1 MPYRVSAIPLL
12 SALASDLQGAFL
24 LPVNRSRVY
33 KPKSKCVQNVFSSK
47 GVRLDLRSLR
57 TLRTL
62 RTETQ
67 HYETCLK
74 QFDQIPDLPGQIRPR
89 ITLNQ

>member
-1 MPYRVSAIPLL
+1 M
-12 SALASDLQGAFL
+12 
-24 LPVNRSRVY
+24 
-33 KPKSKCVQNVFSSK
+33 FSGK
-47 GVRLDLRSLR
+47 DVRLDLRS
-57 TLRTL
+57 LRTL

-74 QFDQIPDLPGQIRPR
+74 QFEQIPDLPGQTRPR